1 MARTKT
7 NKGSGYNRHKL
18 HYASDFKWRV
28 CQEYLNSNETKI
40 AIQRKNG
47 IKGRTNI
54 VVWLRQFGLNDKPKT
69 LTQSEQLSLNM
80 SQPKPEKVQL
90 EETELHRLKKELA
103 DANLRTD
110 AYQTMIEIAEQDGVA
125 RAIQNRHKKKYVA
138 KQSTPSK
145 KLDPKYV

>member
-18 HYASDFKWRV
+18 HYDSDFKWRV
-28 CQEYLNSNETKI
+28 CQEYLNGNDTKI

-54 VVWLRQFGLNDKPKT
+54 VVWLRQFGLNDKPRT

-80 SQPKPEKVQL
+80 PQPKPEKVQFQ
-90 EETELHRLKKELA
+90 ETEVAKLKKELA
-103 DANLRTD
+103 EAKLRAD
-110 AYQTMIEIAEQDGVA
+110 AYQKMIEIAEQELKIDI
-125 RAIQNRHKKKYVA
+125 RKKYVA
-138 KQSTPSK
+138 KQSTHSK
-145 KLDPKYV
+145 KSSQK

>member
-1 MARTKT
+1 
-7 NKGSGYNRHKL
+7 
-18 HYASDFKWRV
+18 
-28 CQEYLNSNETKI
+28 
-40 AIQRKNG
+40 
-47 IKGRTNI
+47 

-110 AYQTMIEIAEQDGVA
+110 AYQKMIEIAEQEFKIDI
-125 RAIQNRHKKKYVA
+125 RKKYVA

-145 KLDPKYV
+145 KLDLK

>member
-18 HYASDFKWRV
+18 HYDSDFKWRV
-28 CQEYLNSNETKI
+28 CQEYLNGNDTKI

-80 SQPKPEKVQL
+80 LQPKPEKVQL
-90 EETELHRLKKELA
+90 EETELYRLKKELA
-103 DANLRTD
+103 DANLRAD
-110 AYQTMIEIAEQDGVA
+110 AYQKMIEIAEQEFKIDI
-125 RAIQNRHKKKYVA
+125 RKKFVA
-138 KQSTPSK
+138 KQSTLSK
-145 KLDPKYV
+145 KLDQK

>member
-7 NKGSGYNRHKL
+7 NNGSGYNRHKL
-18 HYASDFKWRV
+18 HYDSDFKWRV
-28 CQEYLNSNETKI
+28 CHEYLNGNETKI

-80 SQPKPEKVQL
+80 PQPKPEKVQFQ
-90 EETELHRLKKELA
+90 ESELDKLKKELA
-103 DANLRTD
+103 EAKLRAD
-110 AYQTMIEIAEQDGVA
+110 AYQKMIEIAEQEFKIDI
-125 RAIQNRHKKKYVA
+125 RKKFVA
-138 KQSTPSK
+138 KQSTLSK
-145 KLDPKYV
+145 KLDPK

>member
-18 HYASDFKWRV
+18 HYDSDFKWRV
-28 CQEYLNSNETKI
+28 CQEYLNGNETKL
-40 AIQRKNG
+40 AVQLRNG
-47 IKGRTNI
+47 IQGKTMI

-80 SQPKPEKVQL
+80 PQPKPEKVQSGGVPL
-90 EETELHRLKKELA
+90 QETEVDKLKKELA
-103 DANLRTD
+103 EAKLRAD
-110 AYQTMIEIAEQDGVA
+110 AYQKMIEIAEQEFKIDI
-125 RAIQNRHKKKYVA
+125 RKKFVA

-145 KLDPKYV
+145 KLDPK

>member
-7 NKGSGYNRHKL
+7 NRGSGYNRHKL
-18 HYASDFKWRV
+18 HYDSEFKWRV
-28 CQEYLNSNETKI
+28 CQEYLNGNETKI
-40 AIQRKNG
+40 AIQGKNG

-80 SQPKPEKVQL
+80 PQPKPEKIQFQ
-90 EETELHRLKKELA
+90 ETEVDKLKKELA
-103 DANLRTD
+103 EAKLRAD
-110 AYQTMIEIAEQDGVA
+110 AYQKMIEIAEQEFKIDI
-125 RAIQNRHKKKYVA
+125 RKKFVA

-145 KLDPKYV
+145 KLDQKLD